1 MDQYSDEGEAGLGN
15 VTRVIMRPVGHSGKA
30 KKGHLCFDASFETV
44 QLITTTMNN
53 KSPLPKNFWST
64 ACSKKITQ
72 PDGFICKSSANG
84 LILNTYTTDSYHHTP
99 VKLVIDGEPNQ
110 IPKRS
115 FLTSRPINWNH
126 YRKYLNNNTKLG
138 IPLKTAK
145 DLEQASVTFVEMIQS
160 GKEESLQ

>member
-1 MDQYSDEGEAGLGN
+1 LPLSIFNITDLSSD
-15 VTRVIMRPVGHSGKA
+15 
-30 KKGHLCFDASFETV
+30 
-44 QLITTTMNN
+44 
-53 KSPLPKNFWST
+53 
-64 ACSKKITQ
+64 
-72 PDGFICKSSANG
+72 
-84 LILNTYTTDSYHHTP
+84 HTP

-160 GKEESLQ
+160 GVKPWLKYFIKYMHVL